1 MVIEQL
7 FSEGWLTERLF
18 PESDYLPKQSANKL
32 QSAITIELLNEWQ
45 DILETDYFI
54 ACLFELIKVSF
65 EGMLDLIAS
74 EVTKD
79 PNCGIQSGEDAAD

>member
-18 PESDYLPKQSANKL
+18 PKSDYLPKQSANKL

-74 EVTKD
+74 EVTRD